1 MHYVYGLYQAK
12 NHGSH
17 ANEGFKDIEEYAYS
31 ECEIRPIKII
41 FWKSESDPIPAQGQ
55 STYWLVENRHNWIME
70 TVATI
75 YYNLLPVITNE

>member
-41 FWKSESDPIPAQGQ
+41 F
-55 STYWLVENRHNWIME
+55 
-70 TVATI
+70 
-75 YYNLLPVITNE
+75 